1 MNNQSLFVKV
11 VIWFMVFLMSVGFA
25 ALVIAPFAGT
35 AMFGGGGGREA
46 TEELVAEA
54 RKDVAR
60 DDCADEDAKPT
71 GEKLERC
78 KEALS
83 QLASAYTTL
92 AQPDQTATTAEEA
105 ELPRD
110 YQRNI
115 ERAGDAFQRLYE
127 IDTSDEDNA
136 ALYAGYLRDT
146 GASEKALEIW
156 TKLAKENPQ
165 NEDYLLQ
172 KAGAH
177 QQMGDLDQAIATLRQ
192 YVRRFPDAGQVDQIR
207 EEIKNLEEQQ
217 EQQAAGGQAGAPGGG
232 PITIN

>member
-11 VIWFMVFLMSVGFA
+11 VVWFMVFLMSVGFA
-25 ALVIAPFAGT
+25 ALVVAPFAGSSL
-35 AMFGGGGGREA
+35 FGGGGGRKA
-46 TEELVAEA
+46 TEKLVAEA
-54 RKDVAR
+54 REDVAR

-71 GEKLERC
+71 GARLERC
-78 KEALS
+78 KEALA

-92 AQPDQTATTAEEA
+92 AQPDEVTSPDQEP

-115 ERAGDAFQRLYE
+115 DRAGDAFKRLYE
-127 IDTSDEDNA
+127 IDTTDEDNA

-146 GASEKALEIW
+146 GKPDRALEIW
-156 TKLAKENPQ
+156 TKLAKENPK

-177 QQMGDLDQAIATLRQ
+177 QQLGDVDEAIATLRQ
-192 YVRRFPDAGQVDQIR
+192 YVRRFPDSGQVDNIR
-207 EEIKNLEEQQ
+207 EEIRNLEKQQ
-217 EQQAAGGQAGAPGGG
+217 EEQAAGGPAGAA